1 MTLNIAIGIATAGR
15 REGLNE
21 TIAYLGN
28 QTRPADAIY
37 ICPASDADFE
47 PDVGQGLG
55 VPVHIVRGG
64 RGLTTQRNVIIHA
77 AIEADLIV
85 FFDDDFVPEST
96 YLAELETLFEKRPEL
111 VIATGEVLADGA
123 TTEGISFEE
132 ATYIVETAG
141 PLPDEALT
149 AVHNGYGCNM
159 AVRRE
164 VIVKNQ
170 VFFDEVLPLYGWWED
185 VDFSRRIAPF
195 GEILHADRLRGVHM
209 GSKSGRTPGKRL
221 GYAQVINIVYMMK
234 KGSITPPVG
243 AVRIAR
249 NVFANLVRQVSPE
262 PWVDRRGRFRGN
274 LMALGDSLRGQVDPQ
289 RILSL

>member
-15 REGLNE
+15 REGLSE

-28 QTRPADAIY
+28 QLRPADAVY

-47 PDVGQGLG
+47 PDVGQGLDI
-55 VPVHIVRGG
+55 PVHIVRGG
-64 RGLTTQRNVIIHA
+64 RGLTTQRNVIIRA
-77 AIEADLIV
+77 ATQADLIV
-85 FFDDDFVPEST
+85 FFDDDFVPEIT
-96 YLAELETLFEKRPEL
+96 YLEELEQLFQRQADL
-111 VIATGEVLADGA
+111 VIATGDVLADGA
-123 TTEGISFEE
+123 TTEGISFDE
-132 ATYIVETAG
+132 AVYIVETAG
-141 PLPDEALT
+141 PLPEHALKP
-149 AVHNGYGCNM
+149 VHNGYGCNM

-164 VIVKNQ
+164 TIVQND
-170 VFFDEVLPLYGWWED
+170 VFFDETLPLYGWWED

-195 GEILHADRLRGVHM
+195 GEILHAERLRGVHM

-221 GYAQVINIVYMMK
+221 GYAQVINIVYMMR
-234 KGSITPPVG
+234 KGSVTFPVG
-243 AVRIAR
+243 TTRIAR
-249 NVFANLVRQVSPE
+249 NVAANLVRQFSPE

>member
-1 MTLNIAIGIATAGR
+1 MSLNIAIGIATAGR
-15 REGLNE
+15 REGLTE
-21 TIAYLGN
+21 TIAYLGH

-47 PDVGQGLG
+47 PDVGQGLD

-64 RGLTTQRNVIIHA
+64 RGLTTQRNVIIRA
-77 AIEADLIV
+77 ASEADLIV
-85 FFDDDFVPEST
+85 FFDDDFVPERT
-96 YLAELETLFEKRPEL
+96 YLAELETLFDSRPDL

-123 TTEGISFEE
+123 TNAGIAF
-132 ATYIVETAG
+132 AAAVDIVEPAG
-141 PLPDEALT
+141 PLPEAALRP
-149 AVHNGYGCNM
+149 VHNGYGCNM
-159 AVRRE
+159 TIRRDAV
-164 VIVKNQ
+164 VANS
-170 VFFDEVLPLYGWWED
+170 VFFDETLPLYGWWED
-185 VDFSRRIAPF
+185 VDFSRRMAPF
-195 GEILHADRLRGVHM
+195 GAILHADRLRGVHM

-234 KGSITPPVG
+234 KGSVTLPVG
-243 AVRIAR
+243 TTRIAR
-249 NVFANLVRQVSPE
+249 NVAANLVRQFSPE